1 MVIQVILETIGP
13 VKCNSNYF
21 ANIIFNNGNGN
32 CKVYGNGG
40 NRKLIRNCNGNGHL
54 HIRFQ
59 RHIEHKASAFL
70 SIIHLLLFERLMP

>member
-1 MVIQVILETIGP
+1 MVILVILVTIGP
-13 VKCNSNYF
+13 VKYNSNYF
-21 ANIIFNNGNGN
+21 ANKIFNNGKGN

-59 RHIEHKASAFL
+59 RQILH
-70 SIIHLLLFERLMP
+70 